1 MEKAIKRLGILL
13 QLSVLLIEFKYQGE
27 LICRSIACQLVHQ
40 LLNGEHFW
48 HPNRLINEFPQVLG
62 KK

>member
-1 MEKAIKRLGILL
+1 MEKAIKRLRILL
-13 QLSVLLIEFKYQGE
+13 QLPVLLIKFKYQGE
-27 LICRSIACQLVHQ
+27 LICRCIACQLVHQ

-48 HPNRLINEFPQVLG
+48 HPNGLINEFPQVLG